1 MRAVNYYSANAPTLA
16 SRYNSLKPEDLHASW
31 SRFIPDQPGI
41 ALDIGAASGRDA
53 NWLAEKGWDV
63 VAVEP
68 CRKFRELAEADS
80 HANVIW
86 QDDELPELKSLR
98 TAGHRFQLILL
109 SAVWMH
115 VPEGK
120 RKRAFHIISELLM
133 PGGILVFTLRHGK
146 DERENTERGFYS
158 VSSSELESFA
168 RQRALARVCCK
179 ESEDHLARSTVHWE
193 TLVFRL
199 PDDGTGSLP
208 LLRHIIVND
217 DKSSTYKLGLLRA
230 LIRIAEGAPGM
241 VTRRTDKTVEI
252 PFGLVGLYWIKLYMP
267 LLLRHCLKQSPN
279 HKPDEQKGLRFA
291 KDHFY
296 QLKQISSFDLRIGAM
311 LDATHAR
318 PVISAIRD
326 VCENIQI
333 NPANYTTYPGRS
345 GQVFQCNRQSV
356 RSINKPWRINKET
369 LADFGVFEI
378 PAAIWQCLGQYACWL
393 EPVIIN
399 EWVRLMRGYEKKNK
413 DYQYTTPQWAVSGR
427 HIADRD
433 SYTEQDYRRALEWE
447 EGRRDTGLAR
457 QRAHA
462 LFQDGESIRCVWTN
476 TRLRERY
483 EIDHC
488 FPWSRWFNN
497 DLWNLMPA
505 SEKANENKKDKL
517 PSAPLMHSSR
527 ERITDWWNSA
537 YINSAIKEQ
546 FLLEAEAALPLVSDN
561 TSDLT
566 VIFEAVMHQR
576 AKLKANQ
583 QLAEWNGLSNRAV

>member
-1 MRAVNYYSANAPTLA
+1 MSYYSDNAAPLI
-16 SRYNSLKPEDLHASW
+16 SRYNSLDPEALHGTWSHLIPED
-31 SRFIPDQPGI
+31 PGM
-41 ALDIGAASGRDA
+41 ALDIGAGSGRDA

-63 VAVEP
+63 IAVEP
-68 CRKFRELAEADS
+68 CKAFREPAQKNS
-80 HANVIW
+80 GANVIW
-86 QDDELPELKSLR
+86 MDDKLPGLKSLR
-98 TAGHRFQLILL
+98 TAGHRFKLILL

-115 VPEGK
+115 IPEGK
-120 RKRAFHIISELLM
+120 RERAFRIISELLL

-146 DERENTERGFYS
+146 DERENNERGFYS
-158 VSSSELESFA
+158 VKSSELESFA
-168 RQRALARVCCK
+168 KQRALVQVCCK
-179 ESEDHLARSTVHWE
+179 ESEDHLSRSNVRWE
-193 TLVFRL
+193 TLVFQL

-291 KDHFY
+291 KEHFY
-296 QLKQISSFDLRIGAM
+296 QLKQISSFDLRIGAV
-311 LDATHAR
+311 LDATYAR

-333 NPANYTTYPGRS
+333 NPANFTTYPGRS
-345 GQVFQCNRQSV
+345 EQVFQCSRQSV
-356 RSINKPWRINKET
+356 RSRDKPWRIDKET

-399 EWVRLMRGYEKKNK
+399 EWARLMQGYEAKSRV
-413 DYQYTTPQWAVSGR
+413 YQYTTPQWAGSGQ

-433 SYTEQDYRRALEWE
+433 SHSEKDYRGALEWE

-457 QRAHA
+457 QRVQA
-462 LFQDGESIRCVWTN
+462 LLRGGESIHCVWTN
-476 TRLRERY
+476 TRLTDSY

-505 SEKANENKKDKL
+505 SEKANEKKREKL
-517 PSAPLMHSSR
+517 PSAPLLHNSR
-527 ERITDWWNSA
+527 DRITDWWSSA
-537 YINSAIKEQ
+537 YFDSAMKEQ
-546 FLLEAEAALPLVSDN
+546 FLLEAEAALPLVTDN
-561 TSDLT
+561 TSGLT
-566 VIFEAVMHQR
+566 VIFDAVMHQR
-576 AKLKANQ
+576 ARLKANQ
-583 QLAEWNGLSNRAV
+583 QLVEWDGMGKVLAKP